1 MFALAADVYLNGVD
15 AIGGDDD
22 RDYVYTGGLAGVL
35 DGAGVIDNTD
45 VVGTGSKED
54 EEKSTTLP

>member
-1 MFALAADVYLNGVD
+1 MELMQS
-15 AIGGDDD
+15 GGDDD

-45 VVGTGSKED
+45 VVELKQRR
-54 EEKSTTLP
+54 